1 MLSEISQIEKEKI
14 LDDFTHIWN
23 IKNKQKIKI
32 NEETKLN
39 KNKHVDTENRVVVTR
54 REGIEGKG
62 RQNG

>member
-39 KNKHVDTENRVVVTR
+39 KNKHVDIENRVEVTR
-54 REGIEGKG
+54 REGIVGKG
-62 RQNG
+62 GQNG